1 MTNKPDRLYTALV
14 FTLPSICAYLTGN
27 KTFFL
32 CVFLLTLGIP
42 GCIAAVI
49 LLFRHLVSIP
59 RTPTD
64 YEG

>member
-1 MTNKPDRLYTALV
+1 MTTKPDRLYNALV
-14 FTLPSICAYLTGN
+14 FTLPSACAYLTGN
-27 KTFFL
+27 KTSFL

-42 GCIAAVI
+42 GIITALV